1 MDELILEPT
10 RAWLPGWAEGP
21 ATLAAALLIALVLH
35 WLLMH
40 VAGRIARRSEGLDT
54 GIVTCAGQP
63 LRLLF
68 MVAAFIAVLPA
79 LDLEAKN
86 EEVVR
91 RVLALAVPG
100 LLGWLAIRF
109 LKTVRGLVEHRSDIS
124 VRDNLRARRR
134 RTRVAI
140 LYRVAV
146 ILVGVVTL
154 CFMLMTIPSVR
165 AVGLTLFASAGIAG
179 LAVAAAAQPALKNLI
194 AGIQLAFTEPI
205 RIDDVVIIEGEWGRI
220 EEIRLTYVVVRVWDD
235 RRLVVPVS
243 KFLENSFQ
251 NWTRQSAEL
260 LGTVF
265 LHVDPTVDVP
275 PVRAKLMELV
285 KAHPLWDGR
294 VAVLQVTESRSEA
307 VELRALVSA
316 RDAGEAFDL
325 RCDVRERLLAYI
337 RDTQPHALPR
347 SRTEWV
353 EAGDENASGRSF
365 MFPGEGRGPEERK
378 RWAPAF
384 AGKKDGDDE
393 PDF

>member
-1 MDELILEPT
+1 
-10 RAWLPGWAEGP
+10 
-21 ATLAAALLIALVLH
+21 
-35 WLLMH
+35 
-40 VAGRIARRSEGLDT
+40 
-54 GIVTCAGQP
+54 VTCTGAP
-63 LRLLF
+63 LRWLF
-68 MVAAFIAVLPA
+68 LASAFIAVLPA
-79 LDLEAKN
+79 LDLEARS

-91 RVLALAVPG
+91 RILALAIPG
-100 LLGWLAIRF
+100 LLGWLAIR
-109 LKTVRGLVEHRSDIS
+109 LLRTVRGIIEHRSDIS

-194 AGIQLAFTEPI
+194 AGMQLAFTEPI
-205 RIDDVVIIEGEWGRI
+205 RIDDVVIIDGEWGRI

-260 LGTVF
+260 IGVVTWHL
-265 LHVDPTVDVP
+265 DPTVDVP
-275 PVRAKLMELV
+275 PIRDRFMELV

-294 VAVLQVTESRSEA
+294 TAVMQVTEARA
-307 VELRALVSA
+307 DAIELRALVSA
-316 RDAGEAFDL
+316 QDAGETFDL
-325 RCDVRERLLAYI
+325 RCDIRETILAHI
-337 RDTQPHALPR
+337 RDTQPEALPR
-347 SRTEWV
+347 KRMEWV
-353 EAGDENASGRSF
+353 ETRESGNRPF
-365 MFPGEGRGPEERK
+365 MLPGESPGPDER
-378 RWAPAF
+378 RNWTPAF
-384 AGKKDGDDE
+384 AGKRDGDGDGGR
-393 PDF
+393 

>member
-1 MDELILEPT
+1 MNELILEPA

-21 ATLAAALLIALVLH
+21 ATLAAALLAALVLH

-40 VAGRIARRSEGLDT
+40 LALRIARRSEGLDT
-54 GIVTCAGQP
+54 GIVTCAGRP

-68 MVAAFIAVLPA
+68 MVAAFIAMLPA
-79 LDLEAKN
+79 LDLEATS

-91 RVLALAVPG
+91 RILALAIPA
-100 LLGWLAIRF
+100 LLGWLAIRL
-109 LKTVRGLVEHRSDIS
+109 LKTIRGLIEHRSDIS

-154 CFMLMTIPSVR
+154 CFMLMTIPAVR
-165 AVGLTLFASAGIAG
+165 TVGLTLFASAGIAG

-205 RIDDVVIIEGEWGRI
+205 RIDDVVIIDGEWGRI

-243 KFLENSFQ
+243 RFLENSFQ

-260 LGTVF
+260 IGAVTVQ
-265 LHVDPTVDVP
+265 VDLTVDVP
-275 PVRAKLMELV
+275 PIRAKFLEMIEE
-285 KAHPLWDGR
+285 HPLWDGR
-294 VAVLQVTESRSEA
+294 TAVLQVTEARPNA

-316 RDAGEAFDL
+316 CDAGETFDL
-325 RCDVRERLLAYI
+325 RCDIREALLAHI
-337 RDTQPHALPR
+337 RDTQPEALPR
-347 SRTEWV
+347 SRTELV
-353 EAGDENASGRSF
+353 ESENEGEEDRSF
-365 MFPGEGRGPEERK
+365 MFPGERRGPERRK
-378 RWAPAF
+378 GWAPASA
-384 AGKKDGDDE
+384 AGQDGDAE
-393 PDF
+393 P

>member
-1 MDELILEPT
+1 MDELILEPA

-79 LDLEAKN
+79 LDLGTKS

-109 LKTVRGLVEHRSDIS
+109 LKTVRGIVEHRSDIS

-205 RIDDVVIIEGEWGRI
+205 RIDDVVIVEGEWGRI

-251 NWTRQSAEL
+251 NWTRQSADL

-275 PVRAKLMELV
+275 PIREKLMELV

-294 VAVLQVTESRSEA
+294 VAVLQVTEARPEA

-353 EAGDENASGRSF
+353 EAGDENASRHSF
-365 MFPGEGRGPEERK
+365 MFPGESRGPEGRK
-378 RWAPAF
+378 SWAPAF
-384 AGKKDGDDE
+384 AGEQDRDVGDR
-393 PDF
+393 

>member
-294 VAVLQVTESRSEA
+294 VAVLQVTEARSEA

-378 RWAPAF
+378 RWDAAF

>member
-1 MDELILEPT
+1 MDELILEPA

-21 ATLAAALLIALVLH
+21 ATLAAALLAAFVLH

-40 VAGRIARRSEGLDT
+40 IALRIARRSEGLDT
-54 GIVTCAGQP
+54 GIVTCAGRP

-68 MVAAFIAVLPA
+68 MVGAFIAVLPA
-79 LDLEAKN
+79 LDLEAQS

-91 RVLALAVPG
+91 RILALAIPA
-100 LLGWLAIRF
+100 LLGWLAIRL
-109 LKTVRGLVEHRSDIS
+109 LKTIRGLIEHRSDIS

-154 CFMLMTIPSVR
+154 CFMLMTIPAVR

-205 RIDDVVIIEGEWGRI
+205 RIDDVVIIDGEWGRI

-260 LGTVF
+260 IGAVS
-265 LHVDPTVDVP
+265 LHLDPTVDVP
-275 PVRAKLMELV
+275 PIREKFLEMVE
-285 KAHPLWDGR
+285 AHPLWDGR
-294 VAVLQVTESRSEA
+294 SAVLQLVEARPNA

-316 RDAGEAFDL
+316 QDAGETFDL
-325 RCDVRERLLAYI
+325 RCDIRESLLAYI
-337 RDTQPHALPR
+337 RDTQPEALPR
-347 SRTEWV
+347 SRTELF
-353 EAGDENASGRSF
+353 GLDDEGAEDRPL
-365 MFPGEGRGPEERK
+365 MFPGQRGSPARRK
-378 RWAPAF
+378 AWAPAS
-384 AGKKDGDDE
+384 AGEPDGDGDS
-393 PDF
+393 